1 MYNYETNSD
10 LVLEIFGDIL
20 RFFEISGLEKNS
32 ANTCINSDLDPGLDQ
47 RGFCE
52 TFSQKSPELSRH
64 LSSSCLHPF
73 DSSKSFFFCV

>member
-32 ANTCINSDLDPGLDQ
+32 TNTCINSDLDPGLDQ

-52 TFSQKSPELSRH
+52 TS
-64 LSSSCLHPF
+64 
-73 DSSKSFFFCV
+73 